1 MLTSC
6 LDAFNELPMQ
16 MLGRPILHKQTAYG
30 FYRPGATALANT
42 LADLPFSASRIFI
55 FNVITYFMPHL
66 SRTAGGFFTFH
77 LFTYLAFLAMQ
88 GFFRTLGTFCT
99 NFDSAFRLATVV
111 VPNMITYGGY
121 LIPVFSI
128 KRWLFWLAY
137 VDPIYYAFAGC
148 MDNEFMRISLTCDG
162 ASVVPRNVGNLTQYP

>member
-1 MLTSC
+1 MS
-6 LDAFNELPMQ
+6 
-16 MLGRPILHKQTAYG
+16 H
-30 FYRPGATALANT
+30 LAR
-42 LADLPFSASRIFI
+42 S
-55 FNVITYFMPHL
+55 
-66 SRTAGGFFTFH
+66 AGGFFTFH
-77 LFTYLAFLAMQ
+77 LFTYSAFLAMQ